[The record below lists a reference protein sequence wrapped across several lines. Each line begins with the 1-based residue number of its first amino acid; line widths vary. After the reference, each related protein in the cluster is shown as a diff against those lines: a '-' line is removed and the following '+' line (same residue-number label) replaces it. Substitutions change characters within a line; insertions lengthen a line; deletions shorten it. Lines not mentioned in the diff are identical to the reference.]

1 MRALLPRVILAAL
14 LSGSL
19 SAAFAQTQADLF
31 NDATLNDVRI
41 TMNPADWQTLKQN
54 YLANTY
60 YPANWQWRNITLENI
75 AIRSRGTGSRSPV
88 KPGLRVDFDRDD
100 PSQTFLG
107 LKSVIMRNNSQDP
120 SMMHEILSLKLFTRL
135 GLPASREAFV
145 RFFVNNEYIGLYTVI
160 ESVDKAF
167 LRRTLNDDEGF
178 LYKYDYNPGDQPY
191 YYEYRGADPK
201 LYSPSPFKLETNEDH
216 PNPASLEAWIRT
228 MNNSSGPGFE
238 QALLPYLNIRQFI
251 DHVAIEQSLSDEDGV
266 LGDFGTNNYYL
277 YRYSTNNF
285 HRFLVW
291 DKSNTFRGLDRDIMR
306 NVNQFVPMKKVLEV
320 PELKTYFLQKV
331 LDAARSAAEGNWLR
345 NQIDAFYSLVQQAAY
360 ADVNKQCQGADG
372 LPRSCSNAE
381 FDAEVNFMRSY
392 AEGRLG
398 RVEAQVAAN
407 GLQVG
412 TPVMTAVFP
421 SSGLRFGII
430 AGAGAPASLTVALSA
445 QTPNTQ
451 NFAASVSSGATWLTV
466 SPASGSTPATLT
478 FSVNPGALSS
488 GDYSAT
494 VTVTSGSGAA
504 TLTIPVSFSIL
515 SAGSEP
521 RLPNGGAVDAADNQ
535 GTLAPGALVSIY
547 GQGLAA
553 TTAGAA
559 SLPLPTEVA
568 GASIT
573 VNGVLAPILFASA
586 GQVNIQIPWET
597 PPGSAT
603 IAARFK
609 GVTGNSIA
617 ATVGQFAPGIFV
629 TVYPDGSLTTGRP
642 AAAGDI
648 LVIYANGL
656 GPVSPA
662 VTTGVASP
670 GTPATTTT
678 NPTVTFGGVNA
689 EVLFSGLTPGLA
701 GLYQVNVRVP
711 AGFVTGANTPVV
723 LSIGGRSSAPKPV
736 TTR

>member
-1 MRALLPRVILAAL
+1 MRALLARLFLAVL
-14 LSGSL
+14 WSYSL
-19 SAAFAQTQADLF
+19 PLAFTQTQADLF

-60 YPANWQWRNITLENI
+60 YPGNWQWRNITLEDI

-88 KPGLRVDFDRDD
+88 KPGLRVDFDRNEPD
-100 PSQTFLG
+100 QTFLG
-107 LKSVIMRNNSQDP
+107 LKSVIMRNNTQDP

-135 GLPASREAFV
+135 GQPASREAYV
-145 RFFVNNEYIGLYTVI
+145 RFFVNNEYIGLYTII

-167 LRRTLNDDEGF
+167 LRRTLNDDEGY

-191 YYEYRGADPK
+191 YYDYRGSDPK
-201 LYSPSPFKLETNEDH
+201 LYSPSPFKPETNEDH
-216 PNPASLEAWIRT
+216 PNPTSLEAWIRT
-228 MNNSSGPGFE
+228 MNNSSGSGFE
-238 QALLPYLNIRQFI
+238 QALAPYLNIRQFI
-251 DHVAIEQSLSDEDGV
+251 DHVAIEQFLSDEDGV
-266 LGDFGTNNYYL
+266 LGDFGTNNFYL
-277 YRYSTNNF
+277 YRFAANDF

-291 DKSNTFRGLDRDIMR
+291 DKSNAFRGLDRDIMR
-306 NVNQFVPMKKVLEV
+306 NTAQFVPMKKLLEV
-320 PELKTYFLQKV
+320 PELKTYFLQRV
-331 LDAARSAAEGNWLR
+331 LATAQSASEGDWMR
-345 NQIDAFYSLVQQAAY
+345 QQIDAFYNLIQQAAY
-360 ADVNKQCQGADG
+360 SDPNKQCQGADG

-381 FDAEVNFMRSY
+381 FDAEVSFMRTF
-392 AEGRLG
+392 ADGRLS
-398 RVEAQVAAN
+398 RVQAQVAAN

-412 TPVMTAVFP
+412 TPVLTAAVP
-421 SSGLRFGII
+421 TGGLRFGVI
-430 AGAGAPASLTVALSA
+430 AGAAAPATQTVALSA
-445 QTPNTQ
+445 QTPTTQ
-451 NFAASVSSGATWLTV
+451 TFTVSVSGATWLSV
-466 SPASGSTPATLT
+466 SPSTGSTPATLT
-478 FSVNPGALSS
+478 FSVSPGGLGA

-494 VTVTSGSGAA
+494 ANITSVSGAA
-504 TLTIPVSFSIL
+504 AVTIPVSFSVL
-515 SAGSEP
+515 APGSEP
-521 RLPNGGAVDAADNQ
+521 KLPNGGAVDAADNQ
-535 GTLAPGALVSIY
+535 STLAPGALVSIY
-547 GQGLAA
+547 GQGLSS

-573 VNGVLAPILFASA
+573 VNGVLAPILFASS

-597 PPGSAT
+597 QPGTAT

-617 ATVGQFAPGIFV
+617 ATVGQYAPGIFV
-629 TVYPDGSLTTGRP
+629 TVYPDGSLTTGKP

-656 GPVSPA
+656 GPVNPA
-662 VTTGVASP
+662 VVTGAASP
-670 GTPATTTT
+670 GTPATTTQ

-711 AGFVTGANTPVV
+711 AGFLAGANTPVV

-736 TTR
+736 ATR